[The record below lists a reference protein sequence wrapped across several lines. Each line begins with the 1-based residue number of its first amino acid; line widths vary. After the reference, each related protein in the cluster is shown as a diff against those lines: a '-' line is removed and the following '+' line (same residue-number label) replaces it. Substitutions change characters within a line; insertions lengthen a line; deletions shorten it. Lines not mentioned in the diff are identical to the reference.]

1 MTGNNKPVLKILI
14 LIIVVIVTGLVVKA
28 VFFGGKEYSE
38 DVSKETVREDSVT
51 DSAADEKITVDISGA
66 VVNPG
71 VYVFSEQSLV
81 EDVINLA
88 GGLTE
93 DADRDSINRSEKIY
107 DGMKIIVPRKEAQ
120 SSVDIYKDILNMDID
135 D

>member
-1 MTGNNKPVLKILI
+1 M
-14 LIIVVIVTGLVVKA
+14 
-28 VFFGGKEYSE
+28 
-38 DVSKETVREDSVT
+38 T
-51 DSAADEKITVDISGA
+51 DSAANEKITVDISGA

-81 EDVINLA
+81 EEVINLA